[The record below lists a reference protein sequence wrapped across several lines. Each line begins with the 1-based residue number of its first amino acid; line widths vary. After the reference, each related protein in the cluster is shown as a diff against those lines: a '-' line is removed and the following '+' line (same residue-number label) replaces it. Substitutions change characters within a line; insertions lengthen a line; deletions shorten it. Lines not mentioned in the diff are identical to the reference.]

1 MQPPEQRASR
11 DYKDNKRSDLLD
23 ATLALSRSRGGFFF
37 FPRFFLIVR
46 CVRGSRLVLHTRLLA
61 VVSLAWLSA
70 ISRMLLL
77 FNVLY
82 GSVMPGG
89 HLLSSKVACGIL
101 PGFA

>member
-23 ATLALSRSRGGFFF
+23 ATLALRGSRGGFFF
-37 FPRFFLIVR
+37 FSRFFLIVL
-46 CVRGSRLVLHTRLLA
+46 CVSRSRLTLRARLLA
-61 VVSLAWLSA
+61 VFSLARLSA
-70 ISRMLLL
+70 INGALLL
-77 FNVLY
+77 FSVLY
-82 GSVMPGG
+82 GSVTRGG